1 MKRSPTR
8 LAFIFALPF
17 LLMITATTATY
28 AQSTSAQKQAEATYA
43 AREKCFKEA
52 IAANPG
58 DPSINPGIQ
67 TQRANAYGNCARR
80 NGFRP

>member
-1 MKRSPTR
+1 MKRLPIM

-17 LLMITATTATY
+17 LLTATASTATY
-28 AQSTSAQKQAEATYA
+28 AQSASAKKQAESTYT

-52 IAANPG
+52 ISANPG
-58 DPSINPGIQ
+58 DPSINPGVQ
-67 TQRANAYGNCARR
+67 TQRANAYGDCARR

>member
-1 MKRSPTR
+1 MNRSAIK
-8 LAFIFALPF
+8 LASIFALPF
-17 LLMITATTATY
+17 LLMATATTATH
-28 AQSTSAQKQAEATYA
+28 AQGTNAQKQAEATYA

-58 DPSINPGIQ
+58 DPSINPGVQ